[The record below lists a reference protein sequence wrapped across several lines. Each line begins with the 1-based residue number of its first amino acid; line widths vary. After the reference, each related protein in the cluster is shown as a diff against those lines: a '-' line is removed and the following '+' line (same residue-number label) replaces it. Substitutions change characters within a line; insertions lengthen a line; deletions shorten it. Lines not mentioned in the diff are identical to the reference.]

1 VIPEAVAMEV
11 VTEEVEVV
19 VPMAGVTEGA
29 TPDPEAP
36 VSPEIISRIH
46 VDVLTRSS
54 TDVAMRSPEIQDAEP
69 ILSTPMAEATTTS
82 HDGLE
87 LLVDDL
93 VDPAT
98 MARNLESMRR
108 AEQWMKVRCSTL
120 SSRTPWIVEYSV

>member
-1 VIPEAVAMEV
+1 
-11 VTEEVEVV
+11 
-19 VPMAGVTEGA
+19 
-29 TPDPEAP
+29 
-36 VSPEIISRIH
+36 
-46 VDVLTRSS
+46 
-54 TDVAMRSPEIQDAEP
+54 
-69 ILSTPMAEATTTS
+69 MAEATTTS